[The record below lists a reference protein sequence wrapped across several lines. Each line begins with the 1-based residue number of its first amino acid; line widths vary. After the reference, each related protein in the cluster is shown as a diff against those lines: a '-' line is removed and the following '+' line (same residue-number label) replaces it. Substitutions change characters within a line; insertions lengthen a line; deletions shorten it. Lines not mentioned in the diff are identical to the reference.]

1 MVIKNIDK
9 KALAEVY
16 AYLNFVGPRYLRKI
30 PKEFLQIIRAKMDKK
45 HFYHL
50 PIIDMIA
57 NDTLMKETKV
67 MIAYIECK
75 YILPKTT
82 IISTISNSY

>member
-1 MVIKNIDK
+1 MVIKNVDK

-16 AYLNFVGPRYLRKI
+16 AYLNFVGPRYLKKI
-30 PKEFLQIIRAKMDKK
+30 PKEFIGLIRNKMDKK
-45 HFYHL
+45 YYYHL

-57 NDTLMKETKV
+57 NDSLMKETKI

-75 YILPKTT
+75 YILSYKTV
-82 IISTISNSY
+82 ISAISSS

>member
-1 MVIKNIDK
+1 MTIKNANK

-16 AYLNFVGPRYLRKI
+16 AYLNFVGPRYLRRI
-30 PKEFLQIIRAKMDKK
+30 PKEFIGIIRSKMDKK
-45 HFYHL
+45 YYYHL

-57 NDTLMKETKV
+57 NDSLMRESKV

-75 YILPKTT
+75 YILSSQTVIGAIT
-82 IISTISNSY
+82 NS